1 MSVRN
6 KTLLLWGGGF
16 AIMLLLPLA
25 FHQGYAITL
34 LSQMGIAIIFALSY
48 NMLLGQGG
56 MLSFGHAVY
65 FGLGAYF
72 AIHLLRLIAAGKFVL
87 PVMLLPLAGG
97 LAGLVFGV
105 IFGYVTTKRAGTT
118 FAMISLGIAEL
129 VAACSLMFPGFFG
142 GEAGVS
148 SNRMAGPAVFGIT
161 LGPPIQV
168 YYLIAVWAFLCMALM
183 YAFTQT
189 PLGRMMNAVRDNPER
204 AAFVGY
210 NPQRVRFFTLVIAA
224 GFAGIAGGLSAI
236 TYEIVTAE
244 TVGLVPSG
252 NVLLMTLIGGVR
264 QFFGPIV
271 GAVLVTF
278 LQVALSGYTKA
289 WQLYIGILFLV
300 MVMFAPGGISS
311 LIMLHRPLWNAGLLP
326 RLLSVY
332 AAALATF
339 LILFA
344 GVVVGV
350 EMTYSLSTLADPN
363 KVLTI
368 FGQAVDAHAA
378 LPWFISAALVAI
390 GGFLFALACRAVGH
404 KWAELTPLLKAATA
418 S

>member
-1 MSVRN
+1 
-6 KTLLLWGGGF
+6 
-16 AIMLLLPLA
+16 MLALPLA
-25 FHQGYAITL
+25 FHQGFAITL
-34 LSQMGIAIIFALSY
+34 MSQMGIAIIFALSY

-72 AIHLLRLIAAGKFVL
+72 AIHLLRVIAAGKFGL

-97 LAGLVFGV
+97 VAGLIFGV

-148 SNRMAGPAVFGIT
+148 SNRTDGPALFGLT
-161 LGPPIQV
+161 FGPPIQV
-168 YYLIAVWAFLCMALM
+168 YYLIAIWAFLCIALM
-183 YAFTQT
+183 YALTQT

-210 NPQRVRFFTLVIAA
+210 NPQRVRFFTLVLAA

-236 TYEIVTAE
+236 TYEIVTSE

-252 NVLLMTLIGGVR
+252 NVLLMTLIGGAR
-264 QFFGPIV
+264 QFFGPII

-278 LQVALSGYTKA
+278 LQVALSGYTNA
-289 WQLYIGILFLV
+289 WQLYIGVLFLV

-311 LIMLHRPLWNAGLLP
+311 LIVLHRPLWSAGLLQ
-326 RLLSVY
+326 RLGAVY

-339 LILFA
+339 LVLFA
-344 GVVVGV
+344 GVVILV

-363 KVLTI
+363 KVLNL
-368 FGQAVDAHAA
+368 FGRPVDTHAA
-378 LPWFISAALVAI
+378 LPWIISAALVGL
-390 GGFLFALACRAVGH
+390 GGVMFALACKAVARR
-404 KWAELTPLLKAATA
+404 WQELTPELKEAAA
-418 S
+418 R